1 MVLRHTKIGVWG
13 LGIVGKSLV
22 QFLKSQGA
30 HVSVLDTCISDE
42 QKQLLIQ
49 QNITVYDADKLT
61 TFFSDNTY
69 VIPSPGIDVTLFTID
84 TTKLLSELDLFATFY
99 KKPYIAITGTLG
111 KTSITTL
118 LSQALR
124 TNNNSIFIGGNIGV
138 GCCDAII
145 DQNCYDYAVLE
156 VSSFQTEK
164 ATLFSPQL
172 AIISNIF
179 PNHLDRHETEQN
191 YLKAKLTIIRNQQK
205 DQIALVPISLADQL
219 TRYKTASTLHCFSVQ
234 PPTKKQLALL
244 PKQSAAYWIEDNQI
258 IRRHNNKT
266 TSIYSIPAIHNH
278 FEENILI
285 VASALDLLQ
294 QKFIFDLQKD
304 TYLEHRKEF
313 VATSQTNS

>member
-179 PNHLDRHETEQN
+179 PNR
-191 YLKAKLTIIRNQQK
+191 
-205 DQIALVPISLADQL
+205 S
-219 TRYKTASTLHCFSVQ
+219 
-234 PPTKKQLALL
+234 
-244 PKQSAAYWIEDNQI
+244 
-258 IRRHNNKT
+258 
-266 TSIYSIPAIHNH
+266 
-278 FEENILI
+278 
-285 VASALDLLQ
+285 
-294 QKFIFDLQKD
+294 
-304 TYLEHRKEF
+304 
-313 VATSQTNS
+313 